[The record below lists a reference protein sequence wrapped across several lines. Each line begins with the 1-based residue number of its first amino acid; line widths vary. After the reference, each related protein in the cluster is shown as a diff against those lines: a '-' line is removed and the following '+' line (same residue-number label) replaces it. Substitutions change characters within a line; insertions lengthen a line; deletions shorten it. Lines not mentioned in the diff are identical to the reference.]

1 MWDFAFAVVDAVVE
15 NAVERCHKR
24 TAPITTARGLCLVW
38 SCWWS
43 LCLCC
48 KYIIKELGIIIIR
61 HKSKWRLFF
70 EIKFLR
76 RSSFYQWI
84 TAGDQGAKKVSFTA
98 CHSGKLKVAF
108 TSPILLQLA
117 PKTFWWVELISQ
129 FFCNLNFSK
138 KLSYP
143 FGKLRKKFAIPVAKF
158 TRLRQ
163 SDTTFFAPWVIS
175 PVAATFYQ
183 LWIIPII
190 WYLF

>member
-1 MWDFAFAVVDAVVE
+1 MWDFAFAVVDAAVE
-15 NAVERCHKR
+15 NAVERCHRR

-38 SCWWS
+38 SCWWL

-48 KYIIKELGIIIIR
+48 KYIIKELGIILIR

-76 RSSFYQWI
+76 RSFFYQWI

-108 TSPILLQLA
+108 TIAQMLLQLA

-143 FGKLRKKFAIPVAKF
+143 FGKVRTKFTTPVAKF

-163 SDTTFFAPWVIS
+163 SDS
-175 PVAATFYQ
+175 AATFYQ
-183 LWIIPII
+183 PWIIPII
-190 WYLF
+190 WYLILF

>member
-1 MWDFAFAVVDAVVE
+1 ME
-15 NAVERCHKR
+15 NAVERCHRR

-70 EIKFLR
+70 EIKFLW

-84 TAGDQGAKKVSFTA
+84 TAGDEGAKKVSFTA

-108 TSPILLQLA
+108 TIAQMLLQLA

-138 KLSYP
+138 KIELPFWQGKNKIHYPGSKIHQTQAIRHCCHFLSTLDYP
-143 FGKLRKKFAIPVAKF
+143 
-158 TRLRQ
+158 
-163 SDTTFFAPWVIS
+163 
-175 PVAATFYQ
+175 Y
-183 LWIIPII
+183 
-190 WYLF
+190 YLVFNFILIYYRIV